1 MSEAADGLATGT
13 GVHGTA
19 LIVDDDPVA
28 LSSFSQLLQLRGV
41 TTYGASTGEGAVRS
55 ALAYRPDVL
64 VLDNRLG
71 EPGDMTGIDVIDA
84 LHAQSFYPTW
94 ILYSGFMEFDL
105 AADAG
110 RRDVFRVVQ
119 LPSTDIETV
128 VITALTAARE
138 GLAGGWPILPV
149 GPLADTPQTNVAR
162 GARWILVASDSSDD
176 LPSFPAWATCVD
188 ASEGRMRDLYKQLKL
203 DPHEVKSFMRW
214 FRALTRARG
223 HVEDAVAELSV
234 GDERTLSQLR
244 SAARV
249 SELKVLRIPLEQ
261 FLRTQTFIAADH
273 PLVTALRSLT
283 ATRNLPTIRKR

>member
-1 MSEAADGLATGT
+1 M
-13 GVHGTA
+13 
-19 LIVDDDPVA
+19 
-28 LSSFSQLLQLRGV
+28 
-41 TTYGASTGEGAVRS
+41 RS
-55 ALAYRPDVL
+55 ALAHRPDVL

-71 EPGDMTGIDVIDA
+71 KPGDMTGIDVIDA
-84 LHAQSFYPTW
+84 LHVQSFYPTW

-105 AADAG
+105 AVDAG

-128 VITALTAARE
+128 VMTALTAVRE
-138 GLAGGWPILPV
+138 GQAGGWPILPV
-149 GPLADTPQTNVAR
+149 GPLADKPQTNVAR
-162 GARWILVASDSSDD
+162 GARWILVACDSSDD
-176 LPSFPAWATCVD
+176 LPSFPAWAVCVN

-244 SAARV
+244 GAARL
-249 SELKVLRIPLEQ
+249 SEPKVARIPLEQ
-261 FLRTQTFIAADH
+261 FVRSQTFVAADH
-273 PLVTALRSLT
+273 ALVTTVRSLT